1 MRISNRMI
9 VDRMLA
15 HIAGTQQRLATVQER
30 VASGRRI
37 NRPSD
42 DPLGTSR
49 VLAARSQIDRDLQY
63 QRNIAIGTSDLAAA
77 EAALDSV
84 QGVLARAT
92 ELAVQAANG
101 SLNASDRA
109 AIAIEVS
116 QLIEQALSVGN
127 TKHAGRYLFAGHLTT
142 TTPFVPDIAGNP
154 TTVTYNGD
162 TGAMQREFAEGERVQ
177 TNLTG
182 DRAWPGVFA
191 ALIQFRNDL
200 KGNDLTALGLSS
212 GALDAQLE
220 AVLGLRS
227 ELGSKMRSI
236 ELAEQRLGDGVAA
249 TRVAVSNIEDADLAE
264 NIVELQIRENA
275 YQAAL
280 GVAGRTLNLNLLD
293 FLR

>member
-15 HIAGTQQRLATVQER
+15 QIAGTQQRLATVQER
-30 VASGRRI
+30 IGSGRRI

-49 VLAARSQIDRDLQY
+49 VLATRSQIDRNLQY
-63 QRNIAIGTSDLAAA
+63 QRNIAGGTSDLAAA

-84 QGVLARAT
+84 QSVIARAT

-101 SLNASDRA
+101 SLNAADRT

-116 QLIEQALSVGN
+116 QLIEQALSVAN
-127 TKHAGRYLFAGHLTT
+127 TKHAGRYLFAGHLTS

-154 TTVTYNGD
+154 TAVTYNGD
-162 TGAMQREFAEGERVQ
+162 TGATQREFAEGERVQ
-177 TNLTG
+177 TNFTG

-191 ALIQFRNDL
+191 ALIQFRDDL
-200 KGNDLTALGLSS
+200 NGNDLNALGLSS
-212 GALDAQLE
+212 GTLDAQLD
-220 AVLGLRS
+220 AVLDLRS
-227 ELGSKMRSI
+227 ELGAKMRSI
-236 ELAEQRLGDGVAA
+236 ELAEQRLQDEVAT
-249 TRVAVSNIEDADLAE
+249 TRAAVSNIEDADLAE

-280 GVAGRTLNLNLLD
+280 GVVGRTLNLSLLD